1 MIEATS
7 KSLPV
12 ILSPNFSVGV
22 NALFWLTREA
32 ARMLGEDFDLEIVE
46 THHRLKK
53 DAPSGTAKKL
63 AEILCEVRKL
73 DYATDARHGR
83 EGLIGERPA
92 KEIGVHSIR
101 AGDVVGDHT
110 VTFGGLGERLEL
122 THKASSRE
130 TFAAGA
136 LRAARWIV
144 GKPPG
149 LYSME
154 DVLGL
159 DPAERNESRRRA
171 RFQSRRAARAICA
184 TRGRTSL
191 RFRGALPPMRSS
203 AIYETEPVGCE
214 KGAGKFLN
222 AAIEF
227 GYAGEAL
234 DLLHELAAH
243 RKIVGPAGRAS
254 EECFADDRPRPALFR
269 RARNRDGGLAI
280 APSPHY
286 RARICS
292 AAAGGY
298 PAGSGSAEADR
309 VGRRFAAPVS
319 ARRLRWCGSDLEW

>member
-1 MIEATS
+1 MKKPVRVLLVGAKGRMGQAIAAAAESAGALIAAGLDQGDDLAKEIGDCDVVVDFSHPSATEAVNRACLDAGKPLVIGTTGHSGEERALIEKTA
-7 KSLPV
+7 KSLAV
-12 ILSPNFSVGV
+12 VLSPNFSIGV

-32 ARMLGEDFDLEIVE
+32 ARLLGEDFDLEIVE

-73 DYATDARHGR
+73 DYAANARHGR

-110 VTFGGLGERLEL
+110 VALAGAGERLEL

-159 DPAERNESRRRA
+159 
-171 RFQSRRAARAICA
+171 
-184 TRGRTSL
+184 
-191 RFRGALPPMRSS
+191 
-203 AIYETEPVGCE
+203 
-214 KGAGKFLN
+214 
-222 AAIEF
+222 
-227 GYAGEAL
+227 
-234 DLLHELAAH
+234 
-243 RKIVGPAGRAS
+243 
-254 EECFADDRPRPALFR
+254 
-269 RARNRDGGLAI
+269 
-280 APSPHY
+280 
-286 RARICS
+286 
-292 AAAGGY
+292 
-298 PAGSGSAEADR
+298 
-309 VGRRFAAPVS
+309 
-319 ARRLRWCGSDLEW
+319 